1 MTDAKNGPEKD
12 RDYGARFQ
20 PGKSGN
26 PRGRPKKELR
36 YPTEMQVFYDIV
48 CTMEQQ
54 VTVTRDGKKKK
65 MPAVV
70 AAMDVLL
77 AKGLKGDFRSLEILL
92 GLWKGAIRNF
102 SKENAKL
109 EELIQ
114 ETDLEFSA
122 RRDFEKNKETVEKE
136 WNAFRNEPA
145 YKLAKYRSEMTM
157 PKRRG

>member
-1 MTDAKNGPEKD
+1 MTDAKDDPEKD
-12 RDYGARFQ
+12 RDYATRFQ

-26 PRGRPKKELR
+26 PRGRPKKEPR
-36 YPTEMQVFYDIV
+36 YPTEIQVFYDIV
-48 CTMEQQ
+48 STMEQE

-65 MPAVV
+65 LPAVV

-92 GLWKGAIRNF
+92 SLWKGAIRNF

-114 ETDLEFSA
+114 ETDLYFSA
-122 RRDFEKNKETVEKE
+122 KRDFEKNKEPVEKE
-136 WNAFRNEPA
+136 WNAFRNDPA
-145 YKLAKYRSEMTM
+145 YKLAKYRSDMTM

>member
-1 MTDAKNGPEKD
+1 
-12 RDYGARFQ
+12 
-20 PGKSGN
+20 
-26 PRGRPKKELR
+26 
-36 YPTEMQVFYDIV
+36 
-48 CTMEQQ
+48 MEQQ

>member
-1 MTDAKNGPEKD
+1 MTNSKEGSEKD
-12 RDYGARFQ
+12 RSYATRFK

-26 PRGRPKKELR
+26 PRGRPKKEPR
-36 YPTEMQVFYDIV
+36 YPTEIQVFYDIV
-48 CTMEQQ
+48 STMEQE

-92 GLWKGAIRNF
+92 TLWKGAIRNF
-102 SKENAKL
+102 SKENNKL

-114 ETDLEFSA
+114 ETDLCFSA
-122 RRDFEKNKETVEKE
+122 KHEFEKNKEPVEKE
-136 WNAFRNEPA
+136 WNEFRNDPA
-145 YKLAKYRSEMTM
+145 YKLTKYRSNMTM

>member
-1 MTDAKNGPEKD
+1 MTDARDGPEKD
-12 RDYGARFQ
+12 RDYGTRFK

-26 PRGRPKKELR
+26 PRGRPKKEPR
-36 YPTEMQVFYDIV
+36 YPTETQVFYDIV
-48 CTMEQQ
+48 GTMEQE
-54 VTVTRDGKKKK
+54 VTVTRDGKKRK

-92 GLWKGAIRNF
+92 SLWKGAIRNF
-102 SKENAKL
+102 SKENSKL

-114 ETDLEFSA
+114 ETDLYFSVK
-122 RRDFEKNKETVEKE
+122 RDFEKNKEPVDKD
-136 WNAFRNEPA
+136 WSAFRNDPA
-145 YKLAKYRSEMTM
+145 YQLAKHRSEMTM

>member
-92 GLWKGAIRNF
+92 SLWKGAIRSF

-109 EELIQ
+109 DELIH

-122 RRDFEKNKETVEKE
+122 RRDFEKNKEPVEKE
-136 WNAFRNEPA
+136 WNAFRNDPA
-145 YKLAKYRSEMTM
+145 YAQAKYRIGMAM